1 MKYLLTLVLA
11 LSLTASAQTTDYN
24 PFVNQGAGA
33 TVVATRAQSITP
45 HDGCTVLTTPNRAIW
60 VGVEGNLKVKMYGGD
75 TVTFVGVGAGSLI
88 PISVQCILSTGT
100 TATSIV
106 ILW

>member
-45 HDGCTVLTTPNRAIW
+45 NDGCTVLTTPNRAIW
-60 VGVEGNLKVKMYGGD
+60 VGVEGNLRVKTYGGD
-75 TVTFVGVGAGSLI
+75 TVIFVGVGAGSLI
-88 PISVQCILSTGT
+88 PISIQCVLSTST
-100 TATSIV
+100 TATNIL